1 MFNDYKK
8 KVIVALDFNNIEDA
22 RTLIDKLEGEV
33 YIYKVGL
40 ELFLNCGNEI
50 LIFLKKSGYK
60 IFLDLKFYDIPNT
73 VYNAVKSVGL
83 LGADIINVHASGGI
97 EMMKAA
103 KKGLSE
109 AQERADKKIELFAVT
124 VLTSLSSEDIR
135 EVFDFHDNSAPF
147 GHPENTAGSIALHLA
162 GLAKKSGLDGV
173 VCSPLESLGIKKMF
187 GEDFKT
193 ITPGIRLKENNI
205 KKQNVSGEEN
215 SVKNRHDDQKRIMTP
230 SEAFR
235 NKADYIVVGRPITR
249 AAEPLAS
256 LKNIYREIQSINI
269 F

>member
-1 MFNDYKK
+1 MLNDYKK
-8 KVIVALDFNNIEDA
+8 KVIVALDFNNIKDA
-22 RTLIDKLEGEV
+22 AALIDKLEGEV

-50 LIFLKKSGYK
+50 LLFLKKSGYK

-73 VYNAVKSVGL
+73 VYNAVKSAGL

-109 AQERADKKIELFAVT
+109 AQETAGKKIELFAVT
-124 VLTSLSSEDIR
+124 VLTSFSSEDIK
-135 EVFDFHDNSAPF
+135 EVFDFHGNSAHS
-147 GHPENTAGSIALHLA
+147 GQTENTAESIALHLA
-162 GLAKKSGLDGV
+162 GLAEKSGLDGV

-193 ITPGIRLKENNI
+193 ITPGIRLKENNV
-205 KKQNVSGEEN
+205 KKQNALEKED
-215 SVKNRHDDQKRIMTP
+215 SVKNRNDDQRRIMTP

-235 NKADYIVVGRPITR
+235 NKADYIVVGRPITH

-256 LKNIYREIQSINI
+256 LKNIYMDIQTG
-269 F
+269 FC

>member
-1 MFNDYKK
+1 MSNDYKK
-8 KVIVALDFNNIEDA
+8 KVIIALDFNNIADA
-22 RTLIDKLEGEV
+22 KTLVDKLEGEA

-50 LIFLKKSGYK
+50 LLFLKKSGYK

-73 VYNAVKSVGL
+73 VYNAVKSAGL

-97 EMMKAA
+97 EMIKAA

-109 AQERADKKIELFAVT
+109 AQETAGKKIELFAVT
-124 VLTSLSSEDIR
+124 VLTSFSSEDIK
-135 EVFDFHDNSAPF
+135 EVFDFHDNSAHN
-147 GHPENTAGSIALHLA
+147 GYPENTAESIALHLA

-193 ITPGIRLKENNI
+193 ITPGIRLKENDI
-205 KKQNVSGEEN
+205 KKQNSLEKAN
-215 SVKNRHDDQKRIMTP
+215 SLINRRDDQKRIMTP

-249 AAEPLAS
+249 AAEPLES
-256 LKNIYREIQSINI
+256 LKNIYSEIC
-269 F
+269 